1 VIIYLTE
8 DDRKRLLEL
17 REAIPDTDERR
28 SAIHR
33 EMTEIESRKKPM
45 SECNLNELYDLR
57 NQYMERLMKLRNIG
71 SATKMYEV
79 AVQSINQRITI
90 VSAKEAM
97 EKTKAPKKVDRPTTT
112 TSNDNYDWSVEFGK
126 YGK

>member
-1 VIIYLTE
+1 MIIYLTE

-17 REAIPDTDERR
+17 RDMIPTSENRDAINKEI
-28 SAIHR
+28 S
-33 EMTEIESRKKPM
+33 EIESRKKPM

-57 NQYMERLMKLRNIG
+57 NQYMDRWTKLVNIG
-71 SATKMYEV
+71 SSATSYEV
-79 AVQSINQRITI
+79 SIRAINQMIAV

-97 EKTKAPKKVDRPTTT
+97 EKTKTTKKVERPTTT
-112 TSNDNYDWSVEFGK
+112 NTDSYDWSVEFGK